1 MTEEQFAREK
11 RYQLILA
18 IARKMVRDGVLSEG
32 DLIDIELMMREKYRP
47 VFCASDPKIA

>member
-1 MTEEQFAREK
+1 MTDEQFGREK

-32 DLIDIELMMREKYRP
+32 DFIEIERMMREKYRP
-47 VFCASDPKIA
+47 VFCATDP